1 MAWGKGLILR
11 ALALEKWLFT
21 AGPMSRQVSREN
33 EDGMNSII
41 SEQHLYET
49 GRDCLNQVM
58 QG

>member
-1 MAWGKGLILR
+1 MAWGKGLLLR
-11 ALALEKWLFT
+11 ALTLEKWLFT
-21 AGPMSRQVSREN
+21 AGPKSRQVSREN

>member
-49 GRDCLNQVM
+49 GRDYLNQVM

>member
-1 MAWGKGLILR
+1 MASGEGLILR
-11 ALALEKWLFT
+11 ALSSEKWLFT

-49 GRDCLNQVM
+49 GWDCLNRPI